1 VARLDHFLHE
11 KHRVDGYGIA
21 KACRSVCSGVCGFAV
36 RGDAMWFTPERDVA
50 PLEEGGRDP
59 ARALT
64 VDEVHR
70 WLSILDESEYAGR
83 KDLAELVRFRA

>member
-1 VARLDHFLHE
+1 MSFRVLGCLWVCRPGGCDVVHPRAR
-11 KHRVDGYGIA
+11 
-21 KACRSVCSGVCGFAV
+21 
-36 RGDAMWFTPERDVA
+36 RG